1 MTKGARGGF
10 TLVEV
15 MLAGAIAVLLTLSLM
30 EGLIVSTKIS
40 HENAELLAA
49 DAFAWDTAW
58 RWLNKSYD
66 DLPSQVAGVVYDSE
80 TDSAM
85 ARTLAGC
92 PELDADKTE
101 KARYLRQL
109 KEKMEEIAEAEYIA
123 KSEAAIA
130 KFKDK
135 QQEAMNAEIDAAL
148 GMQLAGD
155 GTNEEAAK
163 DASENEDDEA
173 KEEPVDD
180 SPLDETAQPDGFMD
194 ITSETFMEGQDD
206 FEVDF

>member
-1 MTKGARGGF
+1 
-10 TLVEV
+10 
-15 MLAGAIAVLLTLSLM
+15 
-30 EGLIVSTKIS
+30 
-40 HENAELLAA
+40 
-49 DAFAWDTAW
+49 
-58 RWLNKSYD
+58 
-66 DLPSQVAGVVYDSE
+66 
-80 TDSAM
+80 
-85 ARTLAGC
+85 
-92 PELDADKTE
+92 
-101 KARYLRQL
+101 
-109 KEKMEEIAEAEYIA
+109 MEEIAEAEYIA

-155 GTNEEAAK
+155 GANEEAAK